1 MSTADGLAEV
11 ARLVEQDG
19 WPVEFVPGW
28 RTRGR
33 GPVVPRT
40 VVNHWTAGPRE
51 GDHPSLRVVTYGRKG
66 LRNALCNT
74 YSSRRPKLYIVAA
87 RTAWHAGR
95 GSWHGV
101 SGNSPALGHEAENSG
116 SGEWTAAHLDLIA
129 SLDRAQTA
137 VFGFGVHMVCDH
149 FEWTSRKID
158 RNDVGG
164 PPWRERIRA
173 RPQPEEDELAEL
185 SDEAQRYFE
194 SQYKAAKQRGHGPNT
209 GPHVD
214 DIVIA
219 ARGQM
224 DAHYGSR
231 MDIQDPSDV
240 GVKLAHGSN
249 SGDRANET
257 AKDKGFSLAQL
268 IGKAA
273 DLVRRS
279 E

>member
-11 ARLVEQDG
+11 ARLVEADG

-33 GPVVPRT
+33 GPVAPRT
-40 VVNHWTAGPRE
+40 AVNHWTAGPRE
-51 GDHPSLRVVTYGRKG
+51 GDHPSLRVVTHGRKG

-116 SGEWTAAHLDLIA
+116 NGEWTAAHLDLIA

-149 FEWTSRKID
+149 FEWTPRKID
-158 RNDVGG
+158 RRDVGG
-164 PPWRERIRA
+164 APWRERIRA
-173 RPQPEEDELAEL
+173 RPQPEEDELAEIDEDTQRWLQQFADASREAGMKPNSFRFWHRMNL
-185 SDEAQRYFE
+185 SLRRQTTAHHGDLEAGDADSLGVR
-194 SQYKAAKQRGHGPNT
+194 
-209 GPHVD
+209 
-214 DIVIA
+214 IA
-219 ARGQM
+219 DGA
-224 DAHYGSR
+224 
-231 MDIQDPSDV
+231 
-240 GVKLAHGSN
+240 N
-249 SGDRANET
+249 SGHRVKQVAGE
-257 AKDKGFSLAQL
+257 KGFSLAEFV
-268 IGKAA
+268 GKAA
-273 DLVRRS
+273 DLVRSR